1 MGDRP
6 LILAGLTLF
15 VGLVTNPIWHGALD
29 RKAALAAPSVKLPA
43 QEKQCVAP
51 MSYMR
56 SSHMK
61 LLEGWRDEAVRDGQR
76 QFVAF
81 NGKTYDNICPWTG
94 EVIGQASDASADD
107 VNAAIAA
114 ARRVSTRARDMRQAP
129 MAIKTA
135 STTGNSS
142 GNIDMP
148 SAMPPSTASSQPPRN
163 VP

>member
-1 MGDRP
+1 MSDRP

-56 SSHMK
+56 SSHMQ
-61 LLEGWRDEAVRDGQR
+61 LLEHWRNEAVRDGQR

-81 NGKTYDNICPWTG
+81 NGKTYDKNPTRTCLTQCHTDRKKFCERCHDYAGVSDPDCWDCHNDSRL
-94 EVIGQASDASADD
+94 ASRSA
-107 VNAAIAA
+107 
-114 ARRVSTRARDMRQAP
+114 P
-129 MAIKTA
+129 
-135 STTGNSS
+135 
-142 GNIDMP
+142 
-148 SAMPPSTASSQPPRN
+148 
-163 VP
+163 